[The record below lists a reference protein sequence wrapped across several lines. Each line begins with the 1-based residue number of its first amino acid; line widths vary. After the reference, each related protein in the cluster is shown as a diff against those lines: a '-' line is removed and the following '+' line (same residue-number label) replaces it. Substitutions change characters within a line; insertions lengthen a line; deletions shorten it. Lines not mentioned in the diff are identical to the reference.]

1 MTKEKNIE
9 KQIQLYK
16 PKKQLNPDI
25 FNKDNI
31 MDSKIRLKLLDI
43 VDDFIKTLAI
53 DWVKPKHI
61 FVIGSIVN
69 YNWGTF
75 SDIDINI
82 AYDFT
87 KIYKKNTDF
96 VADYMWSK
104 RNEWN
109 QKHEELTIKGFP
121 VELTVVDVNK
131 LGVSS
136 GIYDLEKNKW
146 EKEPVDLDNIQFNVE
161 YIKSYCSKQMIK
173 VDEIIDKIDT
183 ETDTHK
189 LGKLSKKL
197 EQINQNWID
206 FRKKALQSKQKEMS
220 NGNIIMKILKH
231 SGYVQKIRDYINKAY
246 DKQNSI
252 KEHKSRTII
261 LTEAQARYFQS
272 VDFYNGQKY
281 MPLKNLV
288 KFINHTLNTNFKANN
303 KTLSVLH
310 RIIENICLNTD
321 KDLQINGKYCVER
334 LKRYIEE
341 NETLQKA
348 IINYWNTVK
357 SAPKQKKIK
366 TQSSQSKPKKLTKRE
381 LLLLQQ
387 QDEEERK
394 RLAKLEMPA
403 AYMDTF
409 INTDDTSEIS
419 EHKKYLKYK

>member
-1 MTKEKNIE
+1 MNKEKNIE

-16 PKKQLNPDI
+16 PKKQLNPNL
-25 FNKDNI
+25 FNEDEI
-31 MDSKIRLKLLDI
+31 MDSRVRLKLLDI

-53 DWVKPKHI
+53 DWVKPKNI

-82 AYDFT
+82 VYDFS
-87 KIYKKNTDF
+87 KIYKKNTEF
-96 VADYMWSK
+96 VADYLWAK

-109 QKHEELTIKGFP
+109 QKHEELKIKGFP

-146 EKEPVDLDNIQFNVE
+146 EKEPTDLDNIQFNVE
-161 YIKSYCSKQMIK
+161 YIKSYCTKQMIK

-197 EQINQNWID
+197 ETINQNWID
-206 FRKKALQSKQKEMS
+206 FRKKALKSKQKEMS

-231 SGYVQKIRDYINKAY
+231 SGYVQKVRDYINKAY
-246 DKQNSI
+246 DKQNSL
-252 KEHKSRTII
+252 KEHKSRTVI
-261 LTEAQARYFQS
+261 LTEEQAYYYQA
-272 VDFYNGQKY
+272 VNYYNGKPY
-281 MPLKNLV
+281 MGLKNFIT
-288 KFINHTLNTNFKANN
+288 FINQTLNTNFKANN

-310 RIIENICLNTD
+310 RIIKNICLNTD
-321 KDLQINGKYCVER
+321 KDLEINGKYCVER
-334 LKRYIEE
+334 LKENIEE
-341 NETLQKA
+341 NINLQEA
-348 IINYWNTVK
+348 ILNFWNSIK
-357 SAPKQKKIK
+357 STP
-366 TQSSQSKPKKLTKRE
+366 KPKKLTKRE
-381 LLLLQQ
+381 LKILQQ
-387 QDEEERK
+387 QDEEEK
-394 RLAKLEMPA
+394 ERLRKLEMPA
-403 AYMDTF
+403 AYMETF

-419 EHKKYLKYK
+419 ENKKYLKYK

>member
-1 MTKEKNIE
+1 MNKEKNIE

-16 PKKQLNPDI
+16 PKKQLNPNL
-25 FNKDNI
+25 FNEDEI
-31 MDSKIRLKLLDI
+31 MDSRVRLKLLDI

-53 DWVKPKHI
+53 NWVKPKNI

-82 AYDFT
+82 VYDFS
-87 KIYKKNTDF
+87 KIYKKNTEF
-96 VADYMWSK
+96 VADYLWAK

-109 QKHEELTIKGFP
+109 QKHEELKIKGFP

-146 EKEPVDLDNIQFNVE
+146 EKEPTDLDDIQFNVE
-161 YIKSYCSKQMIK
+161 YIKSYCAKQMIK

-197 EQINQNWID
+197 ETINQNWID
-206 FRKKALQSKQKEMS
+206 FRKKALKTKQKEMS

-231 SGYVQKIRDYINKAY
+231 SGYVQKVRDYINKAY
-246 DKQNSI
+246 DKQNSL
-252 KEHKSRTII
+252 KEHKYRTVI
-261 LTEAQARYFQS
+261 LTEEQAYYYQA
-272 VDFYNGQKY
+272 VNYYNGKPY
-281 MPLKNLV
+281 MGLKNFIT
-288 KFINHTLNTNFKANN
+288 FINQTLNTNFKANN

-310 RIIENICLNTD
+310 RIIKNICLNTD
-321 KDLQINGKYCVER
+321 KDLEINGKYCVER
-334 LKRYIEE
+334 LKENIEE
-341 NETLQKA
+341 NINLQEA
-348 IINYWNTVK
+348 ILNFWNSIK
-357 SAPKQKKIK
+357 STPKH
-366 TQSSQSKPKKLTKRE
+366 KKLTKRE
-381 LLLLQQ
+381 LKILQQ
-387 QDEEERK
+387 QDEEERE
-394 RLAKLEMPA
+394 RLRKLEMPA
-403 AYMDTF
+403 AYMETF

-419 EHKKYLKYK
+419 ENKKYLKYK

>member
-146 EKEPVDLDNIQFNVE
+146 EKEPVDLDDIQFNVE
-161 YIKSYCSKQMIK
+161 YIKSYCSKQMTK

-189 LGKLSKKL
+189 LEKLSKKL

-231 SGYVQKIRDYINKAY
+231 SGYVQKVRDYINKAY

-261 LTEAQARYFQS
+261 LTETQARYYQT
-272 VDFYNGQKY
+272 VEYYNNLPY
-281 MPLKNLV
+281 MGLKN
-288 KFINHTLNTNFKANN
+288 FIPYINARLNTQLPGDN
-303 KTLSVLH
+303 KTLSKLH
-310 RIIENICLNTD
+310 DIIMNTCLNTD
-321 KDLQINGKYCVER
+321 KDLKINGKYCVER
-334 LKRYIEE
+334 LKKYIEE
-341 NETLQKA
+341 NENLQIS
-348 IINYWNTVK
+348 IINYWNTIK
-357 SAPKQKKIK
+357 SAPKTKKIK
-366 TQSSQSKPKKLTKRE
+366 TQSSQPKPKKLTKRE
-381 LLLLQQ
+381 LLK

-419 EHKKYLKYK
+419 ENKKYLKYK